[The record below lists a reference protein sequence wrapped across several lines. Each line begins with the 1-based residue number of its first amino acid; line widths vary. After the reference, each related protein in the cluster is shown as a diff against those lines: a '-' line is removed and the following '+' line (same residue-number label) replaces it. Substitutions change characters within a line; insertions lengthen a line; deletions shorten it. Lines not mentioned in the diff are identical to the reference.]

1 VAEFQ
6 EEFKLLCCRYRR
18 LALKWHP
25 DKNPDN
31 VKEADDM
38 FKSIGEAYEVLSD
51 CKDKESSIVACNN
64 GFSMATC
71 CHTNLSARKQAR
83 GCEF

>member
-1 VAEFQ
+1 MVSS
-6 EEFKLLCCRYRR
+6 YRR

-51 CKDKESSIVACNN
+51 RMLDMPFV
-64 GFSMATC
+64 GQ
-71 CHTNLSARKQAR
+71 L
-83 GCEF
+83 